1 MPVSRYRAPLA
12 DLQFLLDEVLH
23 IGELFKLPDFAHA
36 DRDIV
41 RGVLE
46 EGARFAEQ
54 KLAPANA
61 ISDLEGARLQ
71 DGRVLL
77 PEIFHHAWDTLCQ
90 DGWLGIDLPLAY
102 GGQAL
107 PRLLQA
113 AFAEMTNGA
122 CMSFCMLPL
131 MSRAGARLL
140 LEHATPA
147 LIEQFVPALA
157 AGETTATICISE
169 PQAGSD
175 VGRIQTRAIPA
186 GDGTFRLSGSKI
198 WISYGD
204 HDLTPQIAHMVLA
217 RTPDAAPGTRG
228 TSLFLVPKLHP
239 NESPARPNGIRVQSI
254 EQKMGL
260 KGSPTCVLEFDDAL
274 AWPIGPEGRG
284 LASLFTM
291 VNTMRLEVAL
301 QGVAIAG
308 AATAQALRYATERH
322 QGGPSDAPPVAI
334 IRHPDV
340 RRMLLTMR
348 ARTEGLRALTLEA
361 ARQLDL
367 AEHHPD
373 ADPRQAAGTLA
384 DWLLPICKACA
395 TEAATE
401 VSNLG
406 IQVHGGYGYVRET
419 GMEQYV
425 RDARVGAIYEGTNG
439 IQALDLVQRKLIRDG
454 GKRLQ
459 LFIEHI
465 SADLTRTVDCP
476 HTASIHQALMA
487 GLKTL
492 QRCAQH
498 LLQPTLDPRDS
509 AAAATPFLKLAG
521 LIGSGWMW
529 LRMAATATGDSALHQ
544 NKRSTAA
551 FFAEQLMPESGWLE
565 QQILAGVKSLDAVAD
580 DVLSEI

>member
-1 MPVSRYRAPLA
+1 MSHYRAPLT
-12 DLQFLLDEVLH
+12 DLQFLLDDVLP
-23 IGELFKLPDFAHA
+23 IEELFQLPDFAHA
-36 DRDIV
+36 NGDVV

-46 EGARFAEQ
+46 EGGRFAEQ

-61 ISDLEGARLQ
+61 IGDLEGARLQ

-77 PEIFHHAWDTLCQ
+77 PEAFHRVWDTWRQ
-90 DGWLGIDLPLAY
+90 DGWLGIDLPMAY

-122 CMSFCMLPL
+122 CVSLCMLPL
-131 MSRAGARLL
+131 MSRAAVRLL

-157 AGETTATICISE
+157 AGETAATICISE

-175 VGRIQTRAIPA
+175 VGRIQTRAVPA
-186 GDGTFRLSGSKI
+186 SDGLFRVSGSKI

-204 HDLTPQIAHMVLA
+204 HQLTPQIAHMVLA

-228 TSLFLVPKLHP
+228 TSLFLVPKL
-239 NESPARPNGIRVQSI
+239 NTDGSSARSNGVRVQSI
-254 EQKMGL
+254 EHKMGL
-260 KGSPTCVLEFDDAL
+260 KGSPTCVLEFDDAM

-284 LASLFTM
+284 LVSLFTM

-308 AATAQALRYATERH
+308 AATAQALRYAQERH
-322 QGGPSDAPPVAI
+322 QGGLASAAPIAI

-367 AEHHPD
+367 AEHDTD
-373 ADPRQAAGTLA
+373 ADRRQAAGTLV

-395 TEAATE
+395 TDAGTE

-406 IQVHGGYGYVRET
+406 VQVHGGYGYVHET
-419 GMEQYV
+419 GVEQYV

-439 IQALDLVQRKLIRDG
+439 IQALDLVSRKLIRDDG
-454 GKRLQ
+454 RRLQ
-459 LFIEHI
+459 LFVERIR
-465 SADLTRTVDCP
+465 ADLVRTADQP
-476 HTASIHQALMA
+476 HAASMHHSLTA
-487 GLKTL
+487 GLAAL
-492 QRCAQH
+492 ERCAQY
-498 LLQPTLDPRDS
+498 LLQPWLGPRDS

-529 LRMAATATGDSALHQ
+529 LRMTAAATGNSTLHQ
-544 NKRSTAA
+544 NKRSTAV
-551 FFAEQLMPESGWLE
+551 FFAQQLMPESGWLE
-565 QQILAGVKSLDAVAD
+565 QQILAGAKSLDAVDD
-580 DVLSEI
+580 DVLGET

>member
-1 MPVSRYRAPLA
+1 MSRYRAPLA
-12 DLQFLLDEVLH
+12 DLQFLLDDVLQ
-23 IGELFKLPDFAHA
+23 IEELFNLPDFAHA

-61 ISDLEGARLQ
+61 IGDLEGARLR

-77 PEIFHHAWDTLCQ
+77 PKIFHRVWDTWRQ
-90 DGWLGIDLPLAY
+90 DGWLGIDLPMAY

-131 MSRAGARLL
+131 MSRAGVRLL

-157 AGETTATICISE
+157 AGETAATICISE

-175 VGRIQTRAIPA
+175 VGRIQTRAVPA
-186 GDGTFRLSGSKI
+186 GDGTFRVSGSKI

-204 HDLTPQIAHMVLA
+204 HELTPQIAHMVLA

-228 TSLFLVPKLHP
+228 TSLFLVPKLYP
-239 NESPARPNGIRVQSI
+239 KEPPAHPNGIRVQSI
-254 EQKMGL
+254 EHKMGL
-260 KGSPTCVLEFDDAL
+260 KGSPTCVLEFDDAM

-284 LASLFTM
+284 LVSLFTM

-308 AATAQALRYATERH
+308 AATAQALRYAKERH

-340 RRMLLTMR
+340 RRMLMTMR

-367 AEHHPD
+367 AEHDPD
-373 ADPRQAAGTLA
+373 ADRRHAASTLA

-395 TEAATE
+395 TEAGFE

-406 IQVHGGYGYVRET
+406 LQVHGGYGYVHET
-419 GMEQYV
+419 GIEQYV

-439 IQALDLVQRKLIRDG
+439 IQALDLVSRKLIRDDG
-454 GKRLQ
+454 QRLQ

-465 SADLTRTVDCP
+465 SADLTRTTDYP
-476 HTASIHQALMA
+476 HTVSIHQALTA
-487 GLKTL
+487 GLTTL
-492 QRCAQH
+492 ERCAQH
-498 LLQPTLDPRDS
+498 LLRPSLDPRDS

-529 LRMAATATGDSALHQ
+529 LRMAAAATGDSALHQ

-551 FFAEQLMPESGWLE
+551 FFAQQLMPESGWLE
-565 QQILAGVKSLDAVAD
+565 QQILAGVKTLDAVAD
-580 DVLSEI
+580 DVFSEI

>member
-1 MPVSRYRAPLA
+1 MSRYRAPLA
-12 DLQFLLDEVLH
+12 DLQFLLDDVLQ
-23 IGELFKLPDFAHA
+23 IEELFSLPDFTHA

-61 ISDLEGARLQ
+61 IGDLEGARLQ

-77 PEIFHHAWDTLCQ
+77 PEIFHQAWDTLRR
-90 DGWLGIDLPLAY
+90 DGWLGIDLPVKY

-140 LEHATPA
+140 LKHATPA

-157 AGETTATICISE
+157 AGETAATICISE

-175 VGRIQTRAIPA
+175 VGRIQTRAVPA

-204 HDLTPQIAHMVLA
+204 HELTPQIAHMVLA

-228 TSLFLVPKLHP
+228 TSLFLVPKLNP
-239 NESPARPNGIRVQSI
+239 NDSPTRHNGVRVQSI
-254 EQKMGL
+254 EHKMGL
-260 KGSPTCVLEFDDAL
+260 KGSPTCVLEFDDAM

-284 LASLFTM
+284 LVSLFTM

-308 AATAQALRYATERH
+308 AATAQALHYAKERH
-322 QGGPSDAPPVAI
+322 QGGPLDAPPLAI

-340 RRMLLTMR
+340 RRMLMTMR

-367 AEHHPD
+367 AEHDPD
-373 ADPRQAAGTLA
+373 AGRRQAAGTLA

-395 TEAATE
+395 TEAGTE

-406 IQVHGGYGYVRET
+406 MQVHGGYGYVHET
-419 GMEQYV
+419 GVEQYV

-439 IQALDLVQRKLIRDG
+439 IQALDLVSRKLIRDDG
-454 GKRLQ
+454 QRLQ
-459 LFIEHI
+459 LFVEHI
-465 SADLTRTVDCP
+465 SADLTRTADHP
-476 HTASIHQALMA
+476 HTVSIHQALTA

-492 QRCAQH
+492 ERCALH
-498 LLQPTLDPRDS
+498 LLQPTLEPRDS

-529 LRMAATATGDSALHQ
+529 LRMANAATGDSALHQ

-551 FFAEQLMPESGWLE
+551 FFAQQLMPESGWLE
-565 QQILAGVKSLDAVAD
+565 RQILAGVKDLDAVAD
-580 DVLSEI
+580 DVFSEI

>member
-1 MPVSRYRAPLA
+1 MSQYRAPLA
-12 DLQFLLDEVLH
+12 DLQFLLDDVLQ
-23 IGELFKLPDFAHA
+23 IGELFNLPDFAHA

-46 EGARFAEQ
+46 QGARFAEQ

-61 ISDLEGARLQ
+61 IGDLEGARLQ

-77 PEIFHHAWDTLCQ
+77 PEIFHRVWDTWRQ
-90 DGWLGIDLPLAY
+90 DGWLGIDLPMAY

-113 AFAEMTNGA
+113 AFAEITIGA

-131 MSRAGARLL
+131 MSRAAVRLL

-147 LIEQFVPALA
+147 LIEQFVAALA
-157 AGETTATICISE
+157 AGETAATICISE

-175 VGRIQTRAIPA
+175 VGRIQTRAVPI
-186 GDGTFRLSGSKI
+186 GDGMFRVSGSKI
-198 WISYGD
+198 WVSYGD
-204 HDLTPQIAHMVLA
+204 HELTTQIVHMVLA
-217 RTPDAAPGTRG
+217 RTPDAVPGTRG
-228 TSLFLVPKLHP
+228 TSLFLVPKLLT
-239 NESPARPNGIRVQSI
+239 NGSPARPNGIRVQSI
-254 EQKMGL
+254 ERKMGL
-260 KGSPTCVLEFDDAL
+260 KGSPTCVLEFDDAM
-274 AWPIGPEGRG
+274 AWPIGSEGRG
-284 LASLFTM
+284 LVSLFTM

-308 AATAQALRYATERH
+308 AATAQAFRYANERH
-322 QGGPSDAPPVAI
+322 QGGPSGAPPIAI

-367 AEHHPD
+367 AEHDPD
-373 ADPRQAAGTLA
+373 ADRRHVAGMLA

-395 TEAATE
+395 TEAGTE
-401 VSNLG
+401 VSNLSL
-406 IQVHGGYGYVRET
+406 QVHGGYGYVHET
-419 GMEQYV
+419 GVEQYV

-439 IQALDLVQRKLIRDG
+439 IQALDLVSRKLIRDDG
-454 GKRLQ
+454 RRLQ
-459 LFIEHI
+459 LFVERIR
-465 SADLTRTVDCP
+465 ADLTRTADCL
-476 HTASIHQALMA
+476 HAVTINHAVTA
-487 GLKTL
+487 GLATL
-492 QRCAQH
+492 ERCAQH
-498 LLQPTLDPRDS
+498 LLQPSLDPRDS

-529 LRMAATATGDSALHQ
+529 LRMAAVATGDSALHQ
-544 NKRSTAA
+544 NKRSTAV
-551 FFAEQLMPESGWLE
+551 FFAQQLMPESDWLE
-565 QQILAGVKSLDAVAD
+565 RQIFAGVKSLDAVAD
-580 DVLSEI
+580 DVFSET